1 MEKCNVMF
9 AFDADTCK
17 PMCVS
22 FVHLLV
28 KHSALQ
34 LSYYLEFA
42 GKQYCADHRTAN
54 VIQLIAV
61 IKGNLSGL
69 FFY

>member
-9 AFDADTCK
+9 VFDADTCK

-42 GKQYCADHRTAN
+42 ENNIVQTTE
-54 VIQLIAV
+54 QLMQF
-61 IKGNLSGL
+61 S
-69 FFY
+69 